1 MITKEKLFK
10 KEYKEMTP
18 KSTPPNRE
26 MIFKDKHFDD
36 LQ

>member
-1 MITKEKLFK
+1 MKTPFK

-36 LQ
+36 P